1 MFLQAGSTFPL
12 TAPQLTLTTTPFTAT
27 GGTITTNGSYTIH
40 TFTSSGTFTASAP
53 INAQVLVVGGGGAG
67 GTGGGGAGGVVLT
80 SISVS
85 GATSVV
91 VGAGGSTFG
100 SVGQNS
106 SFFGIVGQGG
116 GGGGVNTNVVSPN
129 PNLNGGCGGGGNY
142 ATSSSAGGIGSQGF
156 NGGASQTSDV
166 EPYGLGGGGGMG
178 GAGLPVNNGGSAPY
192 GVGGAG
198 KTYTI
203 GGQSYTLAGG
213 GGGFTYLAST
223 YISGGSGGGGRGGYV
238 GGVTGSSGTANTG
251 SGGGG
256 SISEPSGSGG
266 SGIVIIAYTT
276 NSGNLVLTNQGGV
289 LAQNGIVDIPTSQWS
304 TTPAINNT
312 IYMDAN
318 HVITNSGN
326 NLYYNGNLI
335 ANASDISNISDWALY
350 AASADIQCSN
360 GANPRRSI
368 LNASNVTANGTITG
382 STVVANTISN
392 ATNLSIVSGATSSGL
407 LSNSFPQITNSA
419 FSSISNVVDRLVD
432 VGGDANYSIIAKN
445 GNRGNITLQANSGD
459 NNEVAY
465 GKINLT
471 ANGTKQTIDTL
482 QYSYGGLIEM
492 YANTPILTGAGV
504 VATSAVK
511 INGGGVNIYAGSFN
525 SFGSLAG
532 QLYLWGQ
539 LGASL
544 TASASP
550 PSPIVA
556 GSVYIYGSN
565 GTKMDGLVQM
575 SNLSNISGSAF
586 VINGGG
592 NASSLIS
599 NFNTIRGDTFYG
611 TAGNFGAINVSN
623 IVGYTAG
630 VPITLTTTAL
640 STTYPSITLN
650 SQSNINLITS
660 NSGKVLYNGVEVLTT
675 TANPNWSTIP
685 ATQSANLSNYDLSNV
700 GNVRG
705 GTTLGL
711 YATTIGVN
719 GTVDMGGNSINNA
732 YGINSTSGLYLF
744 GSNTASLS
752 ARSSATSGQVIIN
765 AGSNYHLITMSA
777 GFGMSIVSSNSLLIS
792 STSNTISGATTIS
805 NTLNRVLGS
814 TAIAQPITQYGN
826 GSGTGNAGNITITIP
841 TAYSS
846 STSYN
851 VFITHTNGTPP
862 NLSVVKNTSSQFTIY
877 WTSAGAG
884 TQPFDWM
891 TIGT

>member
-1 MFLQAGSTFPL
+1 MGSAG
-12 TAPQLTLTTTPFTAT
+12 ANAVDGT
-27 GGTITTNGSYTIH
+27 GGAGGSAKSFALAGTTYTI
-40 TFTSSGTFTASAP
+40 SGGGGGGG
-53 INAQVLVVGGGGAG
+53 NYGGGAG
-67 GTGGGGAGGVVLT
+67 GTGGGTGGGY
-80 SISVS
+80 SVN
-85 GATSVV
+85 ATD
-91 VGAGGSTFG
+91 GTANT
-100 SVGQNS
+100 
-106 SFFGIVGQGG
+106 GG
-116 GGGGVNTNVVSPN
+116 GGGGS
-129 PNLNGGCGGGGNY
+129 
-142 ATSSSAGGIGSQGF
+142 
-156 NGGASQTSDV
+156 
-166 EPYGLGGGGGMG
+166 G
-178 GAGLPVNNGGSAPY
+178 GAGGWSA
-192 GVGGAG
+192 
-198 KTYTI
+198 
-203 GGQSYTLAGG
+203 
-213 GGGFTYLAST
+213 
-223 YISGGSGGGGRGGYV
+223 SGGSGLV
-238 GGVTGSSGTANTG
+238 V
-251 SGGGG
+251 
-256 SISEPSGSGG
+256 
-266 SGIVIIAYTT
+266 IAYLT
-276 NSGNLVLTNQGGV
+276 NPPDVVLTNNNGV
-289 LAQNGIVDIPTSQWS
+289 LAENGVAVIPTSLWS
-304 TTPAINNT
+304 TTPATSNT
-312 IYMDAN
+312 IYMDATN
-318 HVITNSGN
+318 TITNSGN

-335 ANASDISNISDWALY
+335 ANASDISNIGDWALY
-350 AASADIQCSN
+350 SAVGDLQLSN
-360 GANPRRSI
+360 AGVKRSI
-368 LNASNVTANGTITG
+368 NNANVITSVSVSATSNVTTDK
-382 STVVANTISN
+382 VVANTISN
-392 ATNLSIVSGATSSGL
+392 ATNLSIVSGATSVGL

-432 VGGDANYSIIAKN
+432 VGGDANFSVVAKN
-445 GNRGNITLQANSGD
+445 GNRGAITLQANSGD
-459 NNEVAY
+459 NNETSF
-465 GKINLT
+465 GKITLT
-471 ANGTKQTIDTL
+471 ANGTKQTISSV

-525 SFGSLAG
+525 SFGSVAG
-532 QLYLWGQ
+532 QLFAWGQ

-550 PSPIVA
+550 PGAVVA

-611 TAGNFGAINVSN
+611 VAGNYQSINVSN

-630 VPITLTTTAL
+630 VPITITTTAL

-650 SQSNINLITS
+650 SQSNINLNTA
-660 NSGKVLYNGVEVLTT
+660 NSGKVLYNGSEVLTSV
-675 TANPNWSTIP
+675 ANWSTIP
-685 ATQSANLSNYDLSNV
+685 STQGANLSNFGMSNV
-700 GNVRG
+700 GNLSNVNSVG
-705 GTTLGL
+705 NAGATMTLSASNVL
-711 YATTIGVN
+711 VN
-719 GTVDMGGNSINNA
+719 ANLDMNTNNINNV

-792 STSNTISGATTIS
+792 STSNTISGTTTIS

-826 GSGTGNAGNITITIP
+826 GSGTGNAGNIIITIP

-851 VFITHTNGTPP
+851 VFITNTTGTPP
-862 NLSVVKNTSSQFTIY
+862 QLSVVKNTASQFTIY
-877 WTSAGAG
+877 WTNAGSG
-884 TQPFDWM
+884 TQPYDWM

>member
-1 MFLQAGSTFPL
+1 M
-12 TAPQLTLTTTPFTAT
+12 
-27 GGTITTNGSYTIH
+27 
-40 TFTSSGTFTASAP
+40 
-53 INAQVLVVGGGGAG
+53 
-67 GTGGGGAGGVVLT
+67 GGV
-80 SISVS
+80 
-85 GATSVV
+85 GAD
-91 VGAGGSTFG
+91 GNAG
-100 SVGQNS
+100 
-106 SFFGIVGQGG
+106 
-116 GGGGVNTNVVSPN
+116 
-129 PNLNGGCGGGGNY
+129 NG
-142 ATSSSAGGIGSQGF
+142 
-156 NGGASQTSDV
+156 
-166 EPYGLGGGGGMG
+166 GLGGTF
-178 GAGLPVNNGGSAPY
+178 V
-192 GVGGAG
+192 
-198 KTYTI
+198 I
-203 GGQSYTLAGG
+203 GGVSYFLAGG
-213 GGGFTYLAST
+213 GGGGRQNAGDTAP
-223 YISGGSGGGGRGGYV
+223 GSAGGGAGGLYNLEGQPAV
-238 GGVTGSSGTANTG
+238 ANTG

-256 SISEPSGSGG
+256 TSSGGYGGNGG
-266 SGIVIIAYTT
+266 SGIVIIAYLT
-276 NSGNLVLTNQGGV
+276 NPSNVVLTNQNGV
-289 LAQNGIVDIPTSQWS
+289 LAENGSAVIPTSQWS
-304 TTPAINNT
+304 TLPAINNT
-312 IYMDAN
+312 IYMDTN
-318 HVITNSGN
+318 NTITNSGA

-350 AASADIQCSN
+350 SASSNIECSN
-360 GANPRRSI
+360 GGVKRSI
-368 LNASNVTANGTITG
+368 NNANAITSVSVTTSTVTTD
-382 STVVANTISN
+382 TVVANTISN
-392 ATNLSIVSGATSSGL
+392 TNLSLVSGATSVGL

-432 VGGDANYSIIAKN
+432 VGGDANFSVVAKN
-445 GNRGNITLQANSGD
+445 GNRGAITLQANSGD
-459 NNEVAY
+459 NNEVSY
-465 GKINLT
+465 GKITLT
-471 ANGTKQTIDTL
+471 ANGTKQTISSV
-482 QYSYGGLIEM
+482 QYSYGGLCEI

-525 SFGSLAG
+525 SFGSVAG

-550 PSPIVA
+550 PSPITA

-586 VINGGG
+586 VINGGNSG
-592 NASSLIS
+592 SLIS

-611 TAGNFGAINVSN
+611 VAGNYGAINVSN

-630 VPITLTTTAL
+630 VPITITTTAL

-660 NSGKVLYNGVEVLTT
+660 NSGKVLYNGSEVLTT

-685 ATQSANLSNYDLSNV
+685 ATQGANLSNFGMSNV
-700 GNVRG
+700 GNLSNVNSVG
-705 GTTLGL
+705 NAGTTMTLSASNVL
-711 YATTIGVN
+711 VN
-719 GTVDMGGNSINNA
+719 ANLDMNTNNINNA

-792 STSNTISGATTIS
+792 STSNTISGTTTIS

-851 VFITHTNGTPP
+851 VFVTNTNGTSPT
-862 NLSVVKNTSSQFTIY
+862 LSVVKNTASQFTIY
-877 WTSAGAG
+877 WTNAGSG